1 VRGHL
6 TMSKKERECLGVFER
21 VKKGLMKL
29 KEAAEILGKSYRQVR
44 RKYKRYAEQ
53 GDEGLVHRGR
63 GRKSNRK
70 YGEKKK
76 KEIIKRYRARY
87 QGFGPTLAAEKLKK
101 EGHEID
107 HETLRRWLLEEG
119 LWERRRKRGKH
130 RSWRKRR
137 AHFGELVQMD
147 GSPHDWFEGR
157 REGCCLM
164 NMVDDASGVTLAN
177 FEEEETTAGA
187 MKLLWKW
194 IEKYGLPMALY
205 TDRKNVYVPE
215 EKAAEKAKL
224 RGEEC
229 LTQFGRACKELGI
242 RIIEAHSPQA
252 KGRVERSNGT
262 YQDRL
267 VKELRL
273 ERVKDIE
280 EANRLLHGGFIDD
293 LNTKFSVEP
302 REEADYHRDARGYD
316 LNAIFCVEEKRSL
329 TKDWIVRFENNYY
342 QINRKTSVPPA
353 VKRVKV
359 RRYLNDELH
368 INYRGKD
375 VEFTQLPERPV
386 PPVKPARAVR
396 VCRKTKSNIPP
407 SDHPWRRKISHD
419 VEKRRRGSSRSQ
431 HSPKTAG
438 RTFTKRD

>member
-1 VRGHL
+1 
-6 TMSKKERECLGVFER
+6 
-21 VKKGLMKL
+21 
-29 KEAAEILGKSYRQVR
+29 
-44 RKYKRYAEQ
+44 
-53 GDEGLVHRGR
+53 
-63 GRKSNRK
+63 
-70 YGEKKK
+70 
-76 KEIIKRYRARY
+76 
-87 QGFGPTLAAEKLKK
+87 
-101 EGHEID
+101 
-107 HETLRRWLLEEG
+107 
-119 LWERRRKRGKH
+119 
-130 RSWRKRR
+130 
-137 AHFGELVQMD
+137 
-147 GSPHDWFEGR
+147 
-157 REGCCLM
+157 M

-194 IEKYGLPMALY
+194 IEKYGIPMALY

-229 LTQFGRACKELGI
+229 LTQFGRACKELGV

-280 EANRLLHGGFIDD
+280 EGNRLLHGGFTDD

-302 REEADYHRDARGYD
+302 REEADYHRSAKGYD
-316 LNAIFCVEEKRSL
+316 LTAIFCVQEERSL

-375 VEFTQLPERPV
+375 VEFIQLPERPV
-386 PPVKPARAVR
+386 PPVKPPARAAR
-396 VCRKTKSNIPP
+396 VFRKTKPNIPP
-407 SDHPWRRKISHD
+407 SEHPWRKRIS
-419 VEKRRRGSSRSQ
+419 VKERRRGSSRSQ
-431 HSPKTAG
+431 HSPKTDG
-438 RTFTKRD
+438 RQNTY